1 MAEKKTNTITINDK
15 SYTEDQ
21 LNDTQKVMVNH
32 VADLDRKISSANFNI
47 DQLKMGR
54 MAFMQT
60 LTTSLATD
68 TEEAEVITQAENM
81 NAPDQTPVQARY

>member
-21 LNDTQKVMVNH
+21 LNDTQKVIVNH
-32 VADLDRKISSANFNI
+32 VADLDRKIGSANFNI

-54 MAFMQT
+54 MAFMNA
-60 LTTSLATD
+60 LTTSLD
-68 TEEAEVITQAENM
+68 SGTEEADVVN
-81 NAPDQTPVQARY
+81 

>member
-21 LNDTQKVMVNH
+21 LNDAQKVMVNH
-32 VADLDRKISSANFNI
+32 VADLDRKIGSANFNI

-54 MAFMQT
+54 MAFMNA
-60 LTTSLATD
+60 LTVSLS
-68 TEEAEVITQAENM
+68 TEPEEETKEASWN
-81 NAPDQTPVQARY
+81 

>member
-32 VADLDRKISSANFNI
+32 VADLDRKIGSANFNI

-54 MAFMQT
+54 MAFMNT
-60 LTTSLATD
+60 LTASLASEP
-68 TEEAEVITQAENM
+68 EEEETEVIN
-81 NAPDQTPVQARY
+81 

>member
-32 VADLDRKISSANFNI
+32 VADLDRKIGSANFNI

-54 MAFMQT
+54 MAFMNA
-60 LTTSLATD
+60 LTVSLSTEP
-68 TEEAEVITQAENM
+68 EEAEVV
-81 NAPDQTPVQARY
+81 D

>member
-21 LNDTQKVMVNH
+21 LTDQQKVMVNH
-32 VADLDRKISSANFNI
+32 VADLDRKIGSANFNI

-54 MAFMQT
+54 MAFMQA
-60 LTTSLATD
+60 LTTSLD
-68 TEEAEVITQAENM
+68 SNVEAV
-81 NAPDQTPVQARY
+81 

>member
-32 VADLDRKISSANFNI
+32 VADLDRKIGSANFNI

-54 MAFMQT
+54 MAFMNT
-60 LTTSLATD
+60 LTASLASEP
-68 TEEAEVITQAENM
+68 EEETKEAS
-81 NAPDQTPVQARY
+81 